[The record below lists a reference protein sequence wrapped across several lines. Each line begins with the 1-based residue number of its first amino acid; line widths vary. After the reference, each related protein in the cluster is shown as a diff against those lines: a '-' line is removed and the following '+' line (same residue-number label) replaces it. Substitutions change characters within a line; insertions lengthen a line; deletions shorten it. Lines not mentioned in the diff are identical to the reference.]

1 MTNEQGVTIGEI
13 PKKEREKIVISVK
26 EYKGFDYLDI
36 RTYFLNDKDEWCF
49 TKKGITLPPGKV
61 DALIGLLNKAKH
73 NGEGKKGCK

>member
-1 MTNEQGVTIGEI
+1 MTNEQGVIGEI
-13 PKKEREKIVISVK
+13 QKKDGEKIVVAMK

-61 DALIGLLNKAKH
+61 DALIGLLNKAKQM
-73 NGEGKKGCK
+73 GVKTECK